1 MWKIESQRYDQLV
14 WQCKEE
20 NKLKSELLD
29 KMNISVRM
37 LCSIKKEK
45 SVTVNGKYVPMHTMV
60 CGTDIIKI
68 ELPHESNEYEAQQM
82 GIEVLYEDFDL
93 LVVEKPF
100 GMVVHPTR
108 NHLEDTMLNALKYY
122 FDENGIKSKVRFVNR
137 LDRDTSG
144 ILIVAKNAYAHSVLT
159 KDTSMWEMHKKY
171 IAVVEGKLDESGT
184 IRLPIIKSEDGIR
197 RTVDE
202 NGQECVTHYRTIKS
216 NERASFV
223 ELELETGRTHQIR
236 VHMSAIGHP
245 IFGDELYGGNL
256 DLIERQALHC
266 IELGFYSPR
275 LEKEIRVK
283 TKLHDDITELLMK
296 LGLN

>member
-108 NHLEDTMLNALKYY
+108 NHLENTMLNALKYY

-216 NERASFV
+216 NERASLV

-245 IFGDELYGGNL
+245 IFGDELYGGNM
-256 DLIERQALHC
+256 DFIERQALHC

>member
-60 CGTDIIKI
+60 YGGDIIKI

-108 NHLEDTMLNALKYY
+108 NHLENTMLNALKYY

>member
-108 NHLEDTMLNALKYY
+108 NHLENTMLNALKYY

-197 RTVDE
+197 RMVDE
-202 NGQECVTHYRTIKS
+202 NGQECVTHYRTVAS

-236 VHMSAIGHP
+236 VHMSAMGHP

>member
-108 NHLEDTMLNALKYY
+108 NHLENTMLNALKYY

-197 RTVDE
+197 RMVDE

>member
-37 LCSIKKEK
+37 LCNIKKEK

-108 NHLEDTMLNALKYY
+108 NHLENTMLNALKYY

-245 IFGDELYGGNL
+245 IFGDELYGGNM
-256 DLIERQALHC
+256 DFIERQALHC

>member
-1 MWKIESQRYDQLV
+1 MWKIESQKYDQLI
-14 WQCKEE
+14 WQCQEE

-60 CGTDIIKI
+60 YGGDIIKI

-108 NHLEDTMLNALKYY
+108 NHLENTMLNALKYY

-245 IFGDELYGGNL
+245 IFGDELYGGNM
-256 DLIERQALHC
+256 DFIERQALHC

>member
-14 WQCKEE
+14 WQCQED
-20 NKLKSELLD
+20 NTLKSELLD

-108 NHLEDTMLNALKYY
+108 NHLENTMLNALKYY

-202 NGQECVTHYRTIKS
+202 SGQECVTHYRTVAS

-245 IFGDELYGGNL
+245 IFGDELYGGNM
-256 DLIERQALHC
+256 DFIERQALHC

>member
-60 CGTDIIKI
+60 YGGDIIKI

-108 NHLEDTMLNALKYY
+108 NHLENTMLNALKYY

-197 RTVDE
+197 RMVDE

-236 VHMSAIGHP
+236 VHMSAMGHP

>member
-1 MWKIESQRYDQLV
+1 MWKIESQKYDQLI
-14 WQCKEE
+14 WQCQEE

-60 CGTDIIKI
+60 CGGDIIKI

-108 NHLEDTMLNALKYY
+108 NHLENTMLNALKYY

-236 VHMSAIGHP
+236 VHMSAMGHP
-245 IFGDELYGGNL
+245 IFGDELYGGNM
-256 DLIERQALHC
+256 DFIERQALHC

>member
-108 NHLEDTMLNALKYY
+108 NHLENTMLNALKYY

-216 NERASFV
+216 NERASLV

-236 VHMSAIGHP
+236 VHMSAMGHP

>member
-1 MWKIESQRYDQLV
+1 MWKIESQKYDQLI
-14 WQCKEE
+14 WQCQEE

-108 NHLEDTMLNALKYY
+108 NHLENTMLNALKYY
-122 FDENGIKSKVRFVNR
+122 FDENGIKSKIRFVNR

-197 RTVDE
+197 RMVDE

-236 VHMSAIGHP
+236 VHMSAMGHP

>member
-108 NHLEDTMLNALKYY
+108 NHLENTMLNALKYY

-197 RTVDE
+197 RMVDE
-202 NGQECVTHYRTIKS
+202 NGQECVTHYRTVAS

-236 VHMSAIGHP
+236 VHMSAMGHP
-245 IFGDELYGGNL
+245 IFGDELYGGNM
-256 DLIERQALHC
+256 DFIERQALHC

>member
-108 NHLEDTMLNALKYY
+108 NHLENTMLNALKYY

-184 IRLPIIKSEDGIR
+184 IRLPLMKSEDGIR
-197 RTVDE
+197 RMVDE
-202 NGQECVTHYRTIKS
+202 IGQECVTHYRTIKS

-245 IFGDELYGGNL
+245 IFGDELYGGNM
-256 DLIERQALHC
+256 DFIERQALHC

>member
-1 MWKIESQRYDQLV
+1 MWKIESQKYDQLI

-108 NHLEDTMLNALKYY
+108 NHLENTMLNALKYY

-245 IFGDELYGGNL
+245 IFGDELYGGNM

>member
-60 CGTDIIKI
+60 CGGDIIKI

-108 NHLEDTMLNALKYY
+108 NHLENTMLNALKYY

-197 RTVDE
+197 RMVDE
-202 NGQECVTHYRTIKS
+202 NGQECVTHYRTTKS

-236 VHMSAIGHP
+236 VHMSAMGHP

>member
-1 MWKIESQRYDQLV
+1 MWKIESQRYDLLV
-14 WQCKEE
+14 WQCQED
-20 NKLKSELLD
+20 NTLKSELLD

-37 LCSIKKEK
+37 LCSVKKEK
-45 SVTVNGKYVPMHTMV
+45 SVTVNGKYVPMHTVV
-60 CGTDIIKI
+60 CSGDIISI
-68 ELPHESNEYEAQQM
+68 ELAHESNEYEAQQM

-108 NHLEDTMLNALKYY
+108 NHLENTMLNALKYY
-122 FDENGIKSKVRFVNR
+122 FDENGIRSKVRFVNR

-159 KDTSMWEMHKKY
+159 KDTSMWDMYKKY
-171 IAVVEGKLDESGT
+171 VAVVEGKLDESGT

-202 NGQECVTHYRTIKS
+202 NGQECVTHYRTVAS

-236 VHMSAIGHP
+236 VHMSATGHP
-245 IFGDELYGGNL
+245 IFGDELYGGNM
-256 DLIERQALHC
+256 DFIERQALHC

>member
-1 MWKIESQRYDQLV
+1 MWKIESQKYDQLI

-60 CGTDIIKI
+60 CGGDIIKI

-108 NHLEDTMLNALKYY
+108 NHLENTMLNALKYY

-197 RTVDE
+197 RMVDE

-245 IFGDELYGGNL
+245 IFGDELYGGNM
-256 DLIERQALHC
+256 DFIERQALHC

>member
-60 CGTDIIKI
+60 CGGDIIKI

-108 NHLEDTMLNALKYY
+108 NHLENTMLNALKYY

-171 IAVVEGKLDESGT
+171 IAVVEGQLDESGT

-197 RTVDE
+197 RMVDE

-236 VHMSAIGHP
+236 VHMSAMGHP
-245 IFGDELYGGNL
+245 IFGDELYGGNM
-256 DLIERQALHC
+256 DFIERQALHC

>member
-108 NHLEDTMLNALKYY
+108 NHLENTMLNALKYY

-197 RTVDE
+197 RMVDE

-223 ELELETGRTHQIR
+223 ELERETGRTHQIR

-245 IFGDELYGGNL
+245 LFGDELYGGNM
-256 DLIERQALHC
+256 DFIERQALHC

>member
-1 MWKIESQRYDQLV
+1 MYIKKILSIATLLFVATINAQVQPYKIFTSEG
-14 WQCKEE
+14 KEVSFE
-20 NKLKSELLD
+20 
-29 KMNISVRM
+29 KMN
-37 LCSIKKEK
+37 K
-45 SVTVNGKYVPMHTMV
+45 SLQKADVVLFG
-60 CGTDIIKI
+60 
-68 ELPHESNEYEAQQM
+68 ELHNNTIAHYLQ
-82 GIEVLYEDFDL
+82 V
-93 LVVEKPF
+93 K
-100 GMVVHPTR
+100 
-108 NHLEDTMLNALKYY
+108 
-122 FDENGIKSKVRFVNR
+122 
-137 LDRDTSG
+137 
-144 ILIVAKNAYAHSVLT
+144 VAKSLHTNQSKKLIIGA
-159 KDTSMWEMHKKY
+159 EMFERDQAEILKNY
-171 IAVVEGKLDESGT
+171 VEGKLDESGT

-245 IFGDELYGGNL
+245 IFGDELYGGNM
-256 DLIERQALHC
+256 DFIERQALHC

>member
-14 WQCKEE
+14 WQCKKE

-108 NHLEDTMLNALKYY
+108 NHLENTMLNALKYY

-236 VHMSAIGHP
+236 VHMSAMGHP
-245 IFGDELYGGNL
+245 IFGDELYGGNM
-256 DLIERQALHC
+256 DFIERQALHC

>member
-82 GIEVLYEDFDL
+82 GIEVLYEDFHL

-108 NHLEDTMLNALKYY
+108 NHLENTMLNALKYY

-197 RTVDE
+197 RMVDE

-245 IFGDELYGGNL
+245 IFGDELYGGNM
-256 DLIERQALHC
+256 DFIERQALHC

>member
-1 MWKIESQRYDQLV
+1 MWKIESQKYDQLI
-14 WQCKEE
+14 WQCQEE

-60 CGTDIIKI
+60 CGGDIIKI

-108 NHLEDTMLNALKYY
+108 NHLENTMLNALKYY

-202 NGQECVTHYRTIKS
+202 NGQVTAVAAGEATITVTTEDGGLSASCVVT
-216 NERASFV
+216 V
-223 ELELETGRTHQIR
+223 E
-236 VHMSAIGHP
+236 
-245 IFGDELYGGNL
+245 
-256 DLIERQALHC
+256 
-266 IELGFYSPR
+266 
-275 LEKEIRVK
+275 
-283 TKLHDDITELLMK
+283 
-296 LGLN
+296 

>member
-60 CGTDIIKI
+60 YGGDIIKI

-108 NHLEDTMLNALKYY
+108 NHLENTMLNALKYY

-245 IFGDELYGGNL
+245 IFGDELYGGNM

>member
-108 NHLEDTMLNALKYY
+108 NHLENTMLNALKYY

-197 RTVDE
+197 RMVDE
-202 NGQECVTHYRTIKS
+202 NGQECVTHYRTVAS

-245 IFGDELYGGNL
+245 IFGDELYGGNM
-256 DLIERQALHC
+256 DFIERQALHC

>member
-108 NHLEDTMLNALKYY
+108 NHLENTMLNALKYY

-236 VHMSAIGHP
+236 VHMSAMGHP

>member
-1 MWKIESQRYDQLV
+1 MWKIESQKYDQLI
-14 WQCKEE
+14 WQCQEE

-60 CGTDIIKI
+60 YGGDIIKI
-68 ELPHESNEYEAQQM
+68 ELPHESNEYESQQM

-108 NHLEDTMLNALKYY
+108 NHLENTMLNALKYY

-197 RTVDE
+197 RMVDE

-236 VHMSAIGHP
+236 VHMSAMGHP

>member
-108 NHLEDTMLNALKYY
+108 NHLENTMLNALKYY

-236 VHMSAIGHP
+236 VHMSAMGHP
-245 IFGDELYGGNL
+245 IFGDELYGGNM
-256 DLIERQALHC
+256 DFIERQALHC

>member
-60 CGTDIIKI
+60 YGGDIIKI

-108 NHLEDTMLNALKYY
+108 NHLENTMLNALKYY

-197 RTVDE
+197 RMVDE

-245 IFGDELYGGNL
+245 IFGDELYGGNM
-256 DLIERQALHC
+256 DFIERQALHC

>member
-68 ELPHESNEYEAQQM
+68 ELPHESKEYEAQQM

-108 NHLEDTMLNALKYY
+108 NHLENTMLNALKYY

-197 RTVDE
+197 RMVDE

-245 IFGDELYGGNL
+245 IFGDELYGGNM
-256 DLIERQALHC
+256 DFIERQALHC

>member
-1 MWKIESQRYDQLV
+1 MWKIESQRYDQLI

-108 NHLEDTMLNALKYY
+108 NHLENTMLNALKYY

-245 IFGDELYGGNL
+245 IFGDELYGGNM
-256 DLIERQALHC
+256 DFIERQALHC

>member
-108 NHLEDTMLNALKYY
+108 NHLENTMLNALKYY

-202 NGQECVTHYRTIKS
+202 NGQECITHYRTIKS

-245 IFGDELYGGNL
+245 IFGDELYGGNM
-256 DLIERQALHC
+256 DFIERQALHC

>member
-60 CGTDIIKI
+60 YGGDIIKI

-108 NHLEDTMLNALKYY
+108 NHLENTMLNALKYY

-171 IAVVEGKLDESGT
+171 IAVVEGQLDESGT

-197 RTVDE
+197 RMVDE

-245 IFGDELYGGNL
+245 IFGDELYGGNM
-256 DLIERQALHC
+256 DFIERQALHC

>member
-1 MWKIESQRYDQLV
+1 MWKIESQKYDQLI

-108 NHLEDTMLNALKYY
+108 NHLENTMLNALKYY

>member
-108 NHLEDTMLNALKYY
+108 NHLENTMLNALKYY

-236 VHMSAIGHP
+236 VHMSAMGHP

-296 LGLN
+296 RGLN

>member
-108 NHLEDTMLNALKYY
+108 NHLENTMLNALKYY

-184 IRLPIIKSEDGIR
+184 IRLPIMKSEDGIR
-197 RTVDE
+197 RMVDE
-202 NGQECVTHYRTIKS
+202 NGQECVTHYRTVAS

-245 IFGDELYGGNL
+245 IFGDELYGGNM
-256 DLIERQALHC
+256 DFIERQALHC

>member
-108 NHLEDTMLNALKYY
+108 NHLENTMLNALKYY

-245 IFGDELYGGNL
+245 IFGDELYGGNM
-256 DLIERQALHC
+256 DFIERQALHC

>member
-37 LCSIKKEK
+37 LCNIKKEK

-108 NHLEDTMLNALKYY
+108 NHLENTMLNALKYY

-197 RTVDE
+197 RMVDE

>member
-37 LCSIKKEK
+37 LCSIKKGK

-108 NHLEDTMLNALKYY
+108 NHLENTMLNALKYY

-197 RTVDE
+197 RMVDE

-245 IFGDELYGGNL
+245 IFGDELYGGNM
-256 DLIERQALHC
+256 DFIERQALHC

>member
-1 MWKIESQRYDQLV
+1 MWKIESQKYDQLI

-60 CGTDIIKI
+60 YGGDIIKI

-108 NHLEDTMLNALKYY
+108 NHLENTMLNALKYY

-197 RTVDE
+197 RMVDE

-245 IFGDELYGGNL
+245 IFGDELYGGNM
-256 DLIERQALHC
+256 DFIERQALHC